1 VCETVGWVDGRTEGG
16 IVRCSRQILRKD
28 LWIKIRYKPSISSI
42 VARPCASLMA
52 TNITADEY
60 AIAQMCAV
68 FVGVEFSM
76 DDENH

>member
-1 VCETVGWVDGRTEGG
+1 
-16 IVRCSRQILRKD
+16 
-28 LWIKIRYKPSISSI
+28 
-42 VARPCASLMA
+42 MA